1 MKKIIYFVWVIL
13 MCKDENLDFLISIL
27 GMKFHLYTIEN
38 DETFIVKKLWLEIF
52 CGNESSFRKLLDSP
66 QWT

>member
-1 MKKIIYFVWVIL
+1 
-13 MCKDENLDFLISIL
+13 MCKDEKLDFLISIL
-27 GMKFHLYTIEN
+27 RMKFHFYTIEN
-38 DETFIVKKLWLEIF
+38 DGTFIVKKLWLEIF